1 MPPHT
6 KTLLRER
13 RVLAAFEAGH
23 TVAQIGAA
31 EGLRRT
37 QVGRILKKHGIPYPG
52 SRTPLDPAITARLT
66 DATWLAAEYASKSA
80 AQIARE
86 LGVTQPRVR
95 AALERAGIPRRRPSE
110 YTALAFGVKWPA
122 EQQEQ
127 AVALYRGGLSAR
139 AVARELGLPRQW
151 VFRLLAR
158 RGLTRTLQEARALKQ
173 AQKRECNPAL

>member
-13 RVLAAFEAGH
+13 RVVAAFEAGQSS
-23 TVAQIGAA
+23 AQIAAA

-37 QVGRILKKHGIPYPG
+37 QVGRILKKHNITYPG
-52 SRTPLDPAITARLT
+52 SRPPLNPAIVARLT
-66 DATWLAAEYASKSA
+66 DAAWLATEYATKSML
-80 AQIARE
+80 QIARE
-86 LGVTQPRVR
+86 LGVTPSRVS
-95 AALERAGIPRRRPSE
+95 AALARASIPRRQPAEFAS
-110 YTALAFGVKWPA
+110 LARGVRWPI

-127 AVALYRGGLSAR
+127 AVALYRSGLSSR

-151 VFRLLAR
+151 VFRLLKR